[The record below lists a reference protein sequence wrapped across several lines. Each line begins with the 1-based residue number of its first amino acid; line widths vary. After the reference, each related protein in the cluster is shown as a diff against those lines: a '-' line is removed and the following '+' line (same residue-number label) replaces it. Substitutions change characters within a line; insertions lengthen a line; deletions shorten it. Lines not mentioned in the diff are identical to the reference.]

1 MDTNAIFGY
10 PLDNELI
17 LRKQKS
23 IRRELL
29 SRTGINYVDK
39 RIAILGGSTTSNIK
53 NILELF
59 LLQAGI
65 KPQFYESEYNKY
77 YEDALFG
84 TPLLDEFE
92 PEIIIIFTSAVNILE
107 KPSIRD
113 DLVSV
118 QAKLDSEFNR
128 FKQMWENLSEKY
140 NAAIIQNNMELPYI
154 RSLGNLE
161 TVLPFGMS
169 RFIERLNI
177 RFADYAASHGNFYI
191 HDLHELSARIGL
203 RRWHNRAQYHS
214 YKFAMDYDVVPDVSS
229 GLAKIIKAILGKT
242 KKCLVL
248 DLDNTLWGGV
258 IGDDGLNGIKIGHET
273 PEAEFYME
281 FQRYVLGLKE
291 RGIILAV
298 CSKNDEDIAK
308 SGFTHPDSVLK
319 VDDFAAFHANWEPK
333 DQNIRAIAAE
343 LNIGT
348 DSLVFIDDNPVE
360 RQIVR
365 ENLPEV
371 SVPEV
376 DATDP
381 FSYIRSI
388 EEAGYFEFVALSEE
402 DFKRSESY
410 VSNRKRT
417 ELAHS
422 VSDYDDFLK
431 ALDMRAEIG
440 SFREVY
446 FDRIAQLT
454 NKTNQF
460 NLTTRRCT
468 RAEIEAM
475 ANAPKYITL
484 YGRLEDKFGD
494 NGLVT
499 VVIGERRGDE
509 LHIILWLMSC
519 RVLKRGLERAML
531 DALINEA
538 EGVGLKKIVGY
549 YFKTPKNK
557 MVSMLY
563 EEFGFKRISQTAD
576 DTVWELDTNDYVA
589 EKNFIEVNMGD

>member
-113 DLVSV
+113 GLVSV

-191 HDLHELSARIGL
+191 HDLL
-203 RRWHNRAQYHS
+203 
-214 YKFAMDYDVVPDVSS
+214 
-229 GLAKIIKAILGKT
+229 
-242 KKCLVL
+242 L
-248 DLDNTLWGGV
+248 DLCLPLTICGKQSCVAGCLS
-258 IGDDGLNGIKIGHET
+258 
-273 PEAEFYME
+273 
-281 FQRYVLGLKE
+281 KE
-291 RGIILAV
+291 HPVVELQQ
-298 CSKNDEDIAK
+298 KNR
-308 SGFTHPDSVLK
+308 PL
-319 VDDFAAFHANWEPK
+319 
-333 DQNIRAIAAE
+333 
-343 LNIGT
+343 
-348 DSLVFIDDNPVE
+348 
-360 RQIVR
+360 
-365 ENLPEV
+365 
-371 SVPEV
+371 
-376 DATDP
+376 
-381 FSYIRSI
+381 
-388 EEAGYFEFVALSEE
+388 
-402 DFKRSESY
+402 
-410 VSNRKRT
+410 
-417 ELAHS
+417 
-422 VSDYDDFLK
+422 
-431 ALDMRAEIG
+431 
-440 SFREVY
+440 
-446 FDRIAQLT
+446 
-454 NKTNQF
+454 
-460 NLTTRRCT
+460 
-468 RAEIEAM
+468 
-475 ANAPKYITL
+475 
-484 YGRLEDKFGD
+484 
-494 NGLVT
+494 
-499 VVIGERRGDE
+499 
-509 LHIILWLMSC
+509 
-519 RVLKRGLERAML
+519 
-531 DALINEA
+531 
-538 EGVGLKKIVGY
+538 
-549 YFKTPKNK
+549 
-557 MVSMLY
+557 
-563 EEFGFKRISQTAD
+563 
-576 DTVWELDTNDYVA
+576 
-589 EKNFIEVNMGD
+589 